1 MDIPGLGQ
9 PLFNELKTSFILYLH
24 YVASPELIL
33 SNTKVQHELVW
44 LSGRLD
50 LTSSSLIFHNHCL
63 LPQTNPS
70 PSPFRFTM
78 GFQLP
83 PHPRTA
89 PQPWA
94 LLADLASIRHLTSSA
109 HFHSHQISVSPRV
122 SSVSPSAEFWMAL
135 IPWSSE
141 NQDMRQETNDAML
154 LPSHCDPWLLL
165 SRLITASAPDPPFQ
179 PGPHPVARSSA
190 FLPASTPSPLLS
202 TASRQNYCKSLQ
214 LRFPPQT
221 HPLHSFQNVF

>member
-33 SNTKVQHELVW
+33 SNTKSSIPHY
-44 LSGRLD
+44 
-50 LTSSSLIFHNHCL
+50 SSS
-63 LPQTNPS
+63 TTTVSSANPTPVPP
-70 PSPFRFTM
+70 PSGLQWDSSFLHIP
-78 GFQLP
+78 G
-83 PHPRTA
+83 TA

-94 LLADLASIRHLTSSA
+94 LLADLASLRHLTSSA
-109 HFHSHQISVSPRV
+109 HFHSHQISLSPRV
-122 SSVSPSAEFWMAL
+122 SSVSPSAKFRMAL

-165 SRLITASAPDPPFQ
+165 SQLITASAPDPPFQ

-190 FLPASTPSPLLS
+190 FLPASTSSPLLS

-221 HPLHSFQNVF
+221 HPLHSFHNVF